1 MGSRMAQLEADL
13 MDDDMRSEDNDI
25 GKDRVTRPNKK
36 GRAFESRQG
45 WRRRHPTRVL
55 NQFAG
60 VTNTTSSASTR
71 WEEAL
76 VHGTKR
82 VELPEDFRPKDD
94 MDGMTNQIGLVTAAL
109 ENYKASKNKLQR
121 LHLVG
126 V

>member
-1 MGSRMAQLEADL
+1 MAQLEADL
-13 MDDDMRSEDNDI
+13 MADDMQSEDNDI
-25 GKDRVTRPNKK
+25 GKDRVDHRNRK
-36 GRAFESRQG
+36 GRAFEVRQG

-60 VTNTTSSASTR
+60 VTNTTSSASSR

-76 VHGTKR
+76 VYDTKK
-82 VELPEDFRPKDD
+82 VELPEEFRPHDD
-94 MDGMTNQIGLVTAAL
+94 TAGMTNQIGLVTAAL

>member
-1 MGSRMAQLEADL
+1 MK
-13 MDDDMRSEDNDI
+13 SEDNEI
-25 GKDRVTRPNKK
+25 GKDRVTRPNSK
-36 GRAFESRQG
+36 GRAFEIRQG

-60 VTNTTSSASTR
+60 VTNTTSSASSR

-76 VHGTKR
+76 IHGTKR
-82 VELPEDFRPKDD
+82 VELPEEFRPHDD
-94 MDGMTNQIGLVTAAL
+94 MEGMSNQLGLVTAAQD
-109 ENYKASKNKLQR
+109 NYKASKNKLQR